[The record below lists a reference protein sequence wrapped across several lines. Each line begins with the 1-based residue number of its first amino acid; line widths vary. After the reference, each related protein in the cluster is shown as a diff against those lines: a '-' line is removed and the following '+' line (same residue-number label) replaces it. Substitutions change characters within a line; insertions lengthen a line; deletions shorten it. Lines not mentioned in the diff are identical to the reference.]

1 MKFLKNYLRLL
12 FLCLLVSCLS
22 VVGELSIAD
31 VNIST
36 STGCIEGSGIAK
48 TEQRQVVS
56 FNAID
61 VAGAFD
67 IYIECQQEKRVEV
80 TTDDNILSHIITE
93 VKGRTLFITS
103 GRSICPKSQL
113 EVNISI
119 DNIENITSSGANDIS
134 VSRVN
139 NAKLDMTLYGS
150 GDVKASGKTSEFV
163 TSISGSVDLYAKDL
177 QSKKVQIS
185 ASGASEAVVYA
196 SKRLEVDIS
205 GVGDISYHGNP
216 ADVIKEISGVGEII
230 EK

>member
-1 MKFLKNYLRLL
+1 M
-12 FLCLLVSCLS
+12 
-22 VVGELSIAD
+22 VV
-31 VNIST
+31 
-36 STGCIEGSGIAK
+36 
-48 TEQRQVVS
+48 
-56 FNAID
+56 
-61 VAGAFD
+61 
-67 IYIECQQEKRVEV
+67 
-80 TTDDNILSHIITE
+80 
-93 VKGRTLFITS
+93 
-103 GRSICPKSQL
+103 
-113 EVNISI
+113 

-216 ADVIKEISGVGEII
+216 AEVIKEISGVGEII